1 MSSPKCRLE
10 KRSVTLQN
18 ISFPSQSLE
27 SPTCPFSAHH
37 SRPSKSPRVSVSS
50 ISVWIS
56 VVGVEMLNVMAAL
69 LAFQLPLRG
78 SAPSTLR
85 STSIRAVASPLDVV
99 AAPLRKFEAST
110 VTSGNILSDLPV
122 EVILLFGAIVLVGIA
137 GLIKTNS
144 GLGGN
149 APTVGLGESREE
161 LIEKARK
168 AQEELANMSQAD
180 KEKKYFKKISE
191 DLAKK
196 RGGSKKSRK

>member
-1 MSSPKCRLE
+1 MCRRGE
-10 KRSVTLQN
+10 KVSHFTKHF
-18 ISFPSQSLE
+18 FPYTIVGIA
-27 SPTCPFSAHH
+27 PTCPI
-37 SRPSKSPRVSVSS
+37 SRSSQSTLEKSSRVRLVDLR
-50 ISVWIS
+50 VRQIS

>member
-1 MSSPKCRLE
+1 MVGMLS
-10 KRSVTLQN
+10 N
-18 ISFPSQSLE
+18 
-27 SPTCPFSAHH
+27 
-37 SRPSKSPRVSVSS
+37 
-50 ISVWIS
+50 
-56 VVGVEMLNVMAAL
+56 VVAAL

-78 SAPSTLR
+78 APSISR
-85 STSIRAVASPLDVV
+85 STSVRAVASPFDVV
-99 AAPLRKFEAST
+99 AAPLRKFEAPE
-110 VTSGNILSDLPV
+110 VASGNILSDLPV
-122 EVILLFGAIVLVGIA
+122 EVTLLFGAIVLVGIA

-149 APTVGLGESREE
+149 APTVGLGENRVE

>member
-1 MSSPKCRLE
+1 MHMSHLGH
-10 KRSVTLQN
+10 VL
-18 ISFPSQSLE
+18 
-27 SPTCPFSAHH
+27 
-37 SRPSKSPRVSVSS
+37 KSPRGSEISS
-50 ISVWIS
+50 ISEVRQIEGPEGAWLAMLS
-56 VVGVEMLNVMAAL
+56 NVVAAL

-78 SAPSTLR
+78 APSVSR
-85 STSIRAVASPLDVV
+85 STSIRAVASPFDVV
-99 AAPLRKFEAST
+99 AAPLRKFEAPE
-110 VTSGNILSDLPV
+110 VASGNILSDLPV
-122 EVILLFGAIVLVGIA
+122 EVTLLFGAIVLVGIA

-149 APTVGLGESREE
+149 APTVGLGENRVE